1 MTSFHPP
8 DLLRVEGGLILVFQ
22 AVTVRLG
29 DLSARKAD
37 TELGVLHFQ
46 AQVNGHVLSTGP
58 VDRGWLLKWA
68 ATVPARESVP
78 DSHRGR

>member
-8 DLLRVEGGLILVFQ
+8 DTLRVEGGLILVFQ

-46 AQVNGHVLSTGP
+46 AQVNSHVLSTGP

-68 ATVPARESVP
+68 AIVPTRESIP
-78 DSHRGR
+78 DSHHGC